1 MKIIITGSL
10 GNVAKPL
17 AQQLIAE
24 GHDIKIISSNES
36 KKNEIEALGAKAA
49 IGSITDLDFLVKTFE
64 GADAAFLMTPPNMG
78 GINIVQNTINAGKN
92 YAEAIKQ
99 TGVKRI
105 VMLSSIGVES
115 PVENGPIKG
124 LHFIEKFYND
134 LENTSVT
141 FLRAGYFYLN
151 FFNDIPLI
159 KNAGIIGANFPETA
173 TIPLVHPIDIAKAAA
188 KELVQNSEGKNVKYI
203 VSDVR
208 PASDSAKVFGT
219 AIGKPELPWVEFK
232 DEDSLNGMLQAGVP
246 KEMAELYT
254 EMGLGIRTGIVQK
267 DFIEHGSVVNGE
279 VKLEEFAKEFAKEF
293 ADKFNA

>member
-17 AQQLIAE
+17 VQQLISE
-24 GHDIKIISSNES
+24 GHDITVISSNET
-36 KKNEIEALGAKAA
+36 KKDEIEALGAKAA

-78 GINIVQNTINAGKN
+78 GVNIVENTINAGKN

-99 TGVKRI
+99 TGIKRV
-105 VMLSSIGVES
+105 VMLSSIGAES

-159 KNAGIIGANFPETA
+159 KNAGIIGANFPQDTKV
-173 TIPLVHPIDIAKAAA
+173 PLVHPIDIAKVAAE
-188 KELVQNSEGKNVKYI
+188 ELVKNFEGKNVKYI
-203 VSDVR
+203 VSDE
-208 PASDSAKVFGT
+208 PKASEFAKVFGN
-219 AIGKPELPWVEFK
+219 AIGKPELPWIEFK

-246 KEMAELYT
+246 QEMAELYT
-254 EMGLGIRTGIVQK
+254 EMGRGIRTGVVQK
-267 DFIEHGSVVNGE
+267 DFIEHGSVVDGE
-279 VKLEEFAKEFAKEF
+279 IKLEEFAKEFAE
-293 ADKFNA
+293 KFNA

>member
-17 AQQLIAE
+17 VQQLIGE
-24 GHDIKIISSNES
+24 GHDITVISSNET
-36 KKNEIEALGAKAA
+36 KKDEIEALGAKAA

-78 GINIVQNTINAGKN
+78 GINIVENTINAGEN

-99 TGVKRI
+99 TEIKRV

-124 LHFIEKFYND
+124 LHFIEKFYNE

-141 FLRAGYFYLN
+141 LLRAGYFYLN

-159 KNAGIIGANFPETA
+159 KNAGIIGANFPQNA
-173 TIPLVHPIDIAKAAA
+173 KVPLVHPKDIAKAAA
-188 KELVQNSEGKNVKYI
+188 EELVKNFEGKNVRYI
-203 VSDVR
+203 VSDER
-208 PASDSAKVFGT
+208 KASEFAKVFGN
-219 AIGKPELPWVEFK
+219 AIGKHELPWIEFK
-232 DEDSLNGMLQAGVP
+232 DEDSLNGMLQAGLP
-246 KEMAELYT
+246 QEIAELYT
-254 EMGLGIRTGIVQK
+254 EMGRGIRTGVVQK
-267 DFIEHGSVVNGE
+267 DFIEHGSVVDGKI
-279 VKLEEFAKEFAKEF
+279 KLEEFAKEFAE
-293 ADKFNA
+293 KFNG

>member
-17 AQQLIAE
+17 AQQLINE
-24 GHDIKIISSNES
+24 GHDITVISSNET
-36 KKNEIEALGAKAA
+36 KRNEIESLGAKAA
-49 IGSITDLDFLVKTFE
+49 IGSITDLNFLIETFK
-64 GADAAFLMTPPNMG
+64 GNDATFLMTPPNMG
-78 GINIVQNTINAGKN
+78 FENVVENTINAGKN

-99 TGVKRI
+99 TGVKKV

-141 FLRAGYFYLN
+141 FLRAGYFYIN

-159 KNAGIIGANFPETA
+159 KNAGIIGGNFPENVE
-173 TIPLVHPIDIAKAAA
+173 IPLVHPKDIAKAAA
-188 KELVQNSEGKNVKYI
+188 QELTINSEGKNVRYI

-208 PASDSAKVFGT
+208 SGSDFAKVFGN
-219 AIGKPELPWVEFK
+219 AIGKPELPWIEFK
-232 DEDSLNGMLQAGVP
+232 DEDSLNGMLQAGLP
-246 KEMAELYT
+246 KEIAELYT
-254 EMGLGIRTGIVQK
+254 EMGLGLRKGIVQK
-267 DFIEHGSVVNGE
+267 DFIEHGSVVDGKI
-279 VKLEEFAKEFAKEF
+279 KLAEFANEFAE
-293 ADKFNA
+293 KFNS